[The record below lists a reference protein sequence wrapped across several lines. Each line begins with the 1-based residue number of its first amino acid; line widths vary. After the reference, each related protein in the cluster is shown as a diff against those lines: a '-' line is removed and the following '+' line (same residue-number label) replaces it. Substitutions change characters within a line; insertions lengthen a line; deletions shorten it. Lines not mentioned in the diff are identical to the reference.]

1 MWPVLVEFRSPNSK
15 GIADEKKKKKKIEE
29 DRIEVKP
36 KSADKYV
43 GWPNRNNRSC
53 NWKIYNYCNFTLKLR
68 NRKIIN
74 ANWNWKWTTKTT
86 LYQNIGYEGHLGPI
100 SRLYPQSVQITVS
113 SPVSDLAHSVCV
125 ATPRVGRHQ

>member
-43 GWPNRNNRSC
+43 GWPSRNNRSC
-53 NWKIYNYCNFTLKLR
+53 N
-68 NRKIIN
+68 
-74 ANWNWKWTTKTT
+74 
-86 LYQNIGYEGHLGPI
+86 
-100 SRLYPQSVQITVS
+100 
-113 SPVSDLAHSVCV
+113 
-125 ATPRVGRHQ
+125 